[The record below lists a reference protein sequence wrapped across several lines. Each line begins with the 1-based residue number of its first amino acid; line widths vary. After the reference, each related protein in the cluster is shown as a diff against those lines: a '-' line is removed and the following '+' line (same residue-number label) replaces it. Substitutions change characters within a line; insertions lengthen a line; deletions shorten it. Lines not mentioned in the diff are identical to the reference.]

1 MSPNLPVGLT
11 KDTCWQV
18 GVSRR
23 VPTELHRVWTTLTSP
38 EGLAAWLGPGAAP
51 DPQAGAPYEAA
62 DGTTGE
68 MRSWRERDR
77 LRATRLVPGEDH
89 ETTIQ
94 VTVSTT
100 PTGTRIG
107 LHQERM
113 ASQEERSRMR
123 NHWKAVADELAR
135 VLAAG

>member
-1 MSPNLPVGLT
+1 MAT
-11 KDTCWQV
+11 FTMAT
-18 GVSRR
+18 GVRR
-23 VPTELHRVWTTLTSP
+23 
-38 EGLAAWLGPGAAP
+38 
-51 DPQAGAPYEAA
+51 
-62 DGTTGE
+62 
-68 MRSWRERDR
+68 
-77 LRATRLVPGEDH
+77 
-89 ETTIQ
+89 
-94 VTVSTT
+94 STT